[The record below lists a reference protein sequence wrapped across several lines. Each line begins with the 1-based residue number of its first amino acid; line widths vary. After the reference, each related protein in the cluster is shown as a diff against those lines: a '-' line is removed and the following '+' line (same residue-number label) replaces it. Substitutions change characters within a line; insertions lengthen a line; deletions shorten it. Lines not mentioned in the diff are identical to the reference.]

1 VGIDP
6 HKQTHTAVAVDAGTG
21 RVLGELTVKART
33 KGFELLVGWAR
44 GLGDDR
50 KFAVEDRTRLRASG
64 AAPDRPWR
72 ALSACAASDDGRGQ
86 TDRSRRR

>member
-1 VGIDP
+1 MIVVGIDP

-44 GLGDDR
+44 DLG
-50 KFAVEDRTRLRASG
+50 ATIGSSPSRTVDTSPGIWSG
-64 AAPDRPWR
+64 
-72 ALSACAASDDGRGQ
+72 
-86 TDRSRRR
+86 T